1 MSDNTFTVATF
12 NIRTGIALDGRN
24 CWFLRRRIASD
35 LVGQMDADVIGL
47 QEAWRFQLRYFS
59 AHHGDYEWRGQGRNT
74 HVGGEHCSVG
84 VRRSRFH
91 IDSHRTM
98 WFGTKPD
105 TPGSRIPG
113 AGAPRVATIVH
124 LTDRESGR
132 LLVVVDAHLDEASAE
147 RRASSIRQLL
157 AELRPYVP
165 TVVLGDLNGT
175 EAERTLFDPL
185 DDAGFVSA
193 LPPDAPGTAHRFR
206 CVTDGPR
213 IDVVRVNPLVEVVAG
228 AVVVQP
234 PGQRP
239 ASDHWPVR
247 ATLRLRQV

>member
-1 MSDNTFTVATF
+1 
-12 NIRTGIALDGRN
+12 
-24 CWFLRRRIASD
+24 
-35 LVGQMDADVIGL
+35 
-47 QEAWRFQLRYFS
+47 
-59 AHHGDYEWRGQGRNT
+59 
-74 HVGGEHCSVG
+74 
-84 VRRSRFH
+84 
-91 IDSHRTM
+91 M
-98 WFGTKPD
+98 WFGARPD

-132 LLVVVDAHLDEASAE
+132 LLVVVDVHLDEASAE

-157 AELRPYVP
+157 AELRPDVP

-175 EAERTLFDPL
+175 EAERSLFDPL

-193 LPPDAPGTAHRFR
+193 LSPDAPGTAHQFR

-228 AVVVQP
+228 EVVVQL

-247 ATLRLRQV
+247 ATLRLRQA